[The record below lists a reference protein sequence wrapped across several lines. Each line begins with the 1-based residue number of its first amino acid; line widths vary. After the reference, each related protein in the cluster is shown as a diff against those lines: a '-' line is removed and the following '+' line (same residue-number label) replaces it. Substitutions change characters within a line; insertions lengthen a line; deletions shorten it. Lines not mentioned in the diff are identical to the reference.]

1 MERSCLD
8 ASHDSWDIPHLLV
21 DMCTD
26 PNDPIVRTTDL
37 TQFFN
42 SDDRTGHYQV
52 EYDVKLYFPSFVKPG
67 ATKLSDVNTSSSV
80 SVADYLNNSSCID
93 NGYCL
98 RTNGWQ
104 SYSSSHAIL
113 KIGLVL
119 QTLHPIK
126 VHAQHFVSVHTGLLC
141 PFREKEEVYL

>member
-1 MERSCLD
+1 MDRSCLD
-8 ASHDSWDIPHLLV
+8 ASHESWDIPHLFV

-42 SDDRTGHYQV
+42 SDDPTGHYQV
-52 EYDVKLYFPSFVKPG
+52 EYDVKLYFPSFVKPT

-98 RTNGWQ
+98 RTNGLQ
-104 SYSSSHAIL
+104 SYSSSTQFL
-113 KIGLVL
+113 KLVL
-119 QTLHPIK
+119 SCKRYSRSKCTHNTSSLSTRASYAPSGK
-126 VHAQHFVSVHTGLLC
+126 
-141 PFREKEEVYL
+141 KVYL